1 MEAVV
6 RMEPISALSNWRLKL
21 RREAEGLTILR
32 AATCDTDA
40 VLPDSLFGLPVTRLS
55 DRALAPGAADVE
67 GEDCTLVCGR
77 PEGDFDNR
85 RIRRLTLPRD
95 LKSMGDYALLN
106 LRAME
111 ELVLTDGVQGIGGA
125 CFMNCRAFCRLDLSY
140 VSPAEGPTLA
150 AIVSALSQEMT
161 VTLHGR
167 PEGEAH
173 LVFPE
178 YVERYEENSP
188 ARHFDFKIGGAG
200 YPYHNVFRSRRLHFA
215 DYDALFPG
223 MLAVEHEEDTALRLA
238 FCRLRWPAG
247 LAETAAQ
254 RYRAWLEAHRKD
266 TLLFALQTKDA
277 ESLRLAL
284 TFSGL
289 TEAELAAALDHSR
302 GAGNTEAAAVLLEER
317 HRRFPG
323 RQKKWNL

>member
-1 MEAVV
+1 MEAI
-6 RMEPISALSNWRLKL
+6 RALSNWRLKL
-21 RREAEGLTILR
+21 RRETDGVTILR
-32 AATCDTDA
+32 AVTCDTDA

-55 DRALAPGAADVE
+55 DRALAPGAPDAE
-67 GEDCTLVCGR
+67 GEDCLLVCGR

-111 ELVLTDGVQGIGGA
+111 ELCLTDGVQGIGGA
-125 CFMNCRAFCRLDLSY
+125 CFMNCRAFCRIDLRY

-150 AIVSALSQEMT
+150 AIVSALPQEMT

-167 PEGEAH
+167 PEGEAR
-173 LVFPE
+173 LIFPE

-200 YPYHNVFRSRRLHFA
+200 YPYHIVFRSRRLILS

-238 FCRLRWPAG
+238 YCRLRWPAE
-247 LAETAAQ
+247 LSERAAET
-254 RYRAWLEAHRKD
+254 YRAYLGKHRAEALSHAVHTR
-266 TLLFALQTKDA
+266 DA
-277 ESLRLAL
+277 EGLRLAL
-284 TFSGL
+284 GL
-289 TEAELAAALDHSR
+289 NGVSREELADALDAARSASFTEGAAAL
-302 GAGNTEAAAVLLEER
+302 LEQR
-317 HRRFPG
+317 HRLFPP
-323 RQKKWNL
+323 RQKSWEL

>member
-1 MEAVV
+1 MEQ
-6 RMEPISALSNWRLKL
+6 ISALSNWRLKL
-21 RREAEGLTILR
+21 RRETDGVTILR
-32 AATCDTDA
+32 AVTCDTDA

-55 DRALAPGAADVE
+55 DRALAPGAPDAE
-67 GEDCTLVCGR
+67 GEDCLLVCGR

-111 ELVLTDGVQGIGGA
+111 ELCLTDGVQGIGGA
-125 CFMNCRAFCRLDLSY
+125 CFMNCRAFCRIDLRY

-150 AIVSALSQEMT
+150 AIVSALPQEMT

-167 PEGEAH
+167 PEGEAR
-173 LVFPE
+173 LIFPE

-200 YPYHNVFRSRRLHFA
+200 YPYHNVFRSRRLHFS

-238 FCRLRWPAG
+238 FCRLRSPAG
-247 LAETAAQ
+247 LTETAQQ
-254 RYRAWLEAHRKD
+254 RYRAYLEGHRLEALRY
-266 TLLFALQTKDA
+266 ALQTKDA

-284 TFSGL
+284 TLPGL
-289 TEAELAAALDHSR
+289 AEPELAAALDQAR
-302 GAGNTEAAAVLLEER
+302 AAGNTEAAAVLLEER

-323 RQKKWNL
+323 KKKAWDL

>member
-1 MEAVV
+1 MEQ
-6 RMEPISALSNWRLKL
+6 ISALSNWRLKL
-21 RREAEGLTILR
+21 RRETDGVTILR
-32 AATCDTDA
+32 AVTCDTDA

-95 LKSMGDYALLN
+95 LKSMGDYALMN

-111 ELVLTDGVQGIGGA
+111 ELCLTDRVQGVGGA
-125 CFMNCRAFCRLDLSY
+125 CFMNCRAFCRMELSY

-150 AIVSALSQEMT
+150 AIVSALPQEMT

-167 PEGEAH
+167 PEGEAR

-200 YPYHNVFRSRRLHFA
+200 YPYHNVFRSRRLSFA

-238 FCRLRWPAG
+238 FWRLRSPAG
-247 LAETAAQ
+247 LTETAAR
-254 RYRAWLEAHRKD
+254 RYRAWLERHREE
-266 TLLFALQTKDA
+266 ALRYALGLRDA

-284 TFSGL
+284 TLSGL
-289 TEAELAAALDHSR
+289 SEAELAAALDYAR
-302 GAGNTEAAAVLLEER
+302 ERGNTEAAAVLLEER